1 MGLLLLQDCLIDL
14 SNIDN
19 SFAITL
25 NKTLV
30 DKIINNDYFDVDDST
45 EILHNL
51 KSFINEHNYQANT
64 LYVSSVFLNIPF
76 FEEKL
81 KEEAKL
87 EIKSIFDYVRNL
99 SVSKIELLEIGQY
112 FYCKTIF
119 DCDKNKRTSYK
130 IERFNLDNEII
141 TLIPNGFNYSFSDI
155 KTINKLNQGLDKDTY
170 TEISDLEYVQ
180 LKSIINDLHSD
191 INVKAYYEKLKNYFE
206 KIINNQTLIAT
217 QLSLLYLFQVEN
229 IIKLEEKNI
238 EITSKKNKNNF
249 LIELLPSE
257 LTFDNNIE
265 FNVWT
270 DNEKENIIV
279 KNNELTGVLRFNSKE
294 KSKNIISLTELNFN
308 KVFFKADSLNNLSC
322 KITDLKNNTIVTK
335 KINFN

>member
-1 MGLLLLQDCLIDL
+1 MALLLLQDCLIDL

-19 SFAITL
+19 SVTISL
-25 NKTLV
+25 NEILV
-30 DKIINNDYFDVDDST
+30 NKILINSCFDKDDSSELLQT
-45 EILHNL
+45 IRDFADN
-51 KSFINEHNYQANT
+51 NNYQTNII
-64 LYVSSVFLNIPF
+64 YVSSVFFNIPF

-81 KEEAKL
+81 KEETKL

-99 SVSKIELLEIGQY
+99 SVSQIELLEIGQY

-119 DCDKNKRTSYK
+119 DCGKNKRTSYK

-170 TEISDLEYVQ
+170 TEISDLEFVQ
-180 LKSIINDLHSD
+180 LKSIFNDLHSD

-257 LTFDNNIE
+257 LTFDNDIE

>member
-335 KINFN
+335 K